1 MLEIIKNNMIP
12 LIISIIVS
20 VSTFLITEW
29 LKRRCN
35 LKIYV
40 IDYQEKYYYY
50 DTQNRCDVTEE
61 SFTKKTSKVQ
71 ITATIDICNNTS
83 LPKIIRNVKLKI
95 GDNDRIIVKDKDTEN
110 FSHASYHIEQLN
122 NLNISPYTVVRKT
135 ITVGLNRDNYTKS
148 DKYYIVYRNN
158 NNSLKKIKFN
168 RLVNTIND

>member
-1 MLEIIKNNMIP
+1 MLEIIKNNIIP

-29 LKRRCN
+29 LKRRGN

-50 DTQNRCDVTEE
+50 DTQNRYDVMEE

-83 LPKIIRNVKLKI
+83 LPKIIRNVKWKI
-95 GDNDRIIVKDKDTEN
+95 GDNDRIIVEDKDTEN
-110 FSHASYHIEQLN
+110 FSHASYHIEQLK

-135 ITVGLNRDNYTKS
+135 ITVGLNRNNYTKS
-148 DKYYIVYRNN
+148 DKYYLVYRNN
-158 NNSLKKIKFN
+158 NNSLKKKK
-168 RLVNTIND
+168 V

>member
-1 MLEIIKNNMIP
+1 MLEIIKNNIIP

-29 LKRRCN
+29 LKRRGN

-50 DTQNRCDVTEE
+50 DTQNRYDVMEE

-83 LPKIIRNVKLKI
+83 LPKIIRNVKWKI
-95 GDNDRIIVKDKDTEN
+95 GDNDRIIVEDKDTEN
-110 FSHASYHIEQLN
+110 FSHASYHIEQLK

-135 ITVGLNRDNYTKS
+135 ITVGLNRNNYTKS
-148 DKYYIVYRNN
+148 DKYYLVYRNN

>member
-1 MLEIIKNNMIP
+1 MQGVDSVLEIIKNNIIP

-29 LKRRCN
+29 LKRRGN

-50 DTQNRCDVTEE
+50 DTQNRYDVMEE

-83 LPKIIRNVKLKI
+83 LPKIIRNVKWKI
-95 GDNDRIIVKDKDTEN
+95 GDNDRIIVEDKDTEN
-110 FSHASYHIEQLN
+110 FSHASYHIEQLK

-135 ITVGLNRDNYTKS
+135 ITVGLNRNNYTKS
-148 DKYYIVYRNN
+148 DKYYLVYRNN
-158 NNSLKKIKFN
+158 NNSLKKKK
-168 RLVNTIND
+168 V